1 MGLCDVY
8 TVWTVGVGIVS
19 ARDLRTGDGDTS
31 VILGDDCTPQHCNLL
46 SANSAENCGTV
57 VKGSKKGLDVS
68 AGNVFIFKKDKE
80 KDVTF
85 RA

>member
-8 TVWTVGVGIVS
+8 TVCTVGVGIVS

-46 SANSAENCGTV
+46 SANSAY
-57 VKGSKKGLDVS
+57 KKKVC
-68 AGNVFIFKKDKE
+68 KRTEEKE
-80 KDVTF
+80 KVVN
-85 RA
+85 

>member
-1 MGLCDVY
+1 MIPWNRVKY
-8 TVWTVGVGIVS
+8 T
-19 ARDLRTGDGDTS
+19 AFQLH
-31 VILGDDCTPQHCNLL
+31 ILLT
-46 SANSAENCGTV
+46 ENCGTV